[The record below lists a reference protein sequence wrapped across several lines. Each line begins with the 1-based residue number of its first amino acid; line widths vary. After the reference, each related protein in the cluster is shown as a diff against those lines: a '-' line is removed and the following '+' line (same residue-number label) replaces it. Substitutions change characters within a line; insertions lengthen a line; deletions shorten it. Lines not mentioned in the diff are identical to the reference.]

1 MKEVSALE
9 GDDVTLRTD
18 DEIQKNDQILWLFGD
33 ENSLIAEI
41 KGGTGEITTYYDV
54 LDGKF
59 RDRLKMDKKTASLTI
74 TNTTIE
80 HSGLYKL
87 KINSGKEATIKRFF
101 ITVRGELLQ
110 F

>member
-1 MKEVSALE
+1 VKKGSVLE

-18 DEIQKNDQILWLFGD
+18 DEIQKKQFLWLFGD

-41 KGGTGEITTYYDV
+41 KGGTGGITTYYDV

-59 RDRLKMDKKTASLTI
+59 RDRLKMDKQTASLTI

-87 KINSGKEATIKRFF
+87 KINSGKEATIKKFF